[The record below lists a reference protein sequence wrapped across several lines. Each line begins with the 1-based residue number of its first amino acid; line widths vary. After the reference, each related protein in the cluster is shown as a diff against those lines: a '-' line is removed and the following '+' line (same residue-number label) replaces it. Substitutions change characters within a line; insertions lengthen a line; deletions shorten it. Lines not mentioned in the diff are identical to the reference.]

1 MENSEDLFLSEVHVN
16 SVSVVCNDH
25 FVTRFVITL
34 SEDDSKCKSNEEN
47 QETMYDSDGDMCV
60 KQMKYQRN
68 SENIIPLTIKH
79 ANSTNLDNVGKQ
91 IWSGALLLADYIL
104 NEECFNDSFCIELG
118 SGVGLSSIVASL
130 KVKHIFVTDYSD
142 NILQLCQDNIK
153 DNNVNPNSQRALE
166 NVFSVKKLD
175 WNRFKQGNYA
185 NLNKNFHN
193 YLLKNGDSNTQFQWV
208 EKDIVMLKKTDFIF
222 TADCIYDNEIT
233 DCLFSTLLS
242 LVMSS
247 EKEEVAVIF
256 TIEKRINFTLADL
269 DVKAPA
275 YDYFRQ
281 KLSLLQKKSIIDLK
295 WNVTCKQIPIKF
307 MKYLDYERTNFLE
320 LWKVVFQKV

>member
-16 SVSVVCNDH
+16 SKSVACNDY
-25 FVTRFVITL
+25 FVTRFVIDL
-34 SEDDSKCKSNEEN
+34 PEDASECKSNEEN
-47 QETMYDSDGDMCV
+47 QETTYDSDGDICV
-60 KQMKYQRN
+60 KQRKYQKN
-68 SENIIPLTIKH
+68 SESIIPLTIKH
-79 ANSTNLDNVGKQ
+79 SNSTNLVNVGKQ
-91 IWSGALLLADYIL
+91 IWNGALLLADYIL
-104 NEECFNDSFCIELG
+104 NEECFNNSFCIELG

-142 NILQLCQDNIK
+142 DILQLCDGNIK
-153 DNNVNPNSQRALE
+153 DNDVNANSQSGLE

-175 WNRFKQGNYA
+175 WNRFERGNFA
-185 NLNKNFHN
+185 NLNENFHD
-193 YLLKNGDSNTQFQWV
+193 YLLKNEDINIQFQWV

-222 TADCIYDNEIT
+222 IADCIYDNEIT

-256 TIEKRINFTLADL
+256 TIEKRTNFTLADL
-269 DVKAPA
+269 NIKAPA

-281 KLSLLQKKSIIDLK
+281 KLSLLQKESMIDLK
-295 WNVTCKQIPIKF
+295 RNVTYEQIPIKF
-307 MKYLDYERTNFLE
+307 MKYLNYERTNFLE
-320 LWKVVFQKV
+320 LWKVIFQRV

>member
-16 SVSVVCNDH
+16 SVSIVCNDH

-118 SGVGLSSIVASL
+118 SGVGLSSIVACL

-175 WNRFKQGNYA
+175 WNRFKQGSYA

-208 EKDIVMLKKTDFIF
+208 EKDIVTLKKTDFIF
-222 TADCIYDNEIT
+222 TAD
-233 DCLFSTLLS
+233 
-242 LVMSS
+242 
-247 EKEEVAVIF
+247 
-256 TIEKRINFTLADL
+256 
-269 DVKAPA
+269 
-275 YDYFRQ
+275 
-281 KLSLLQKKSIIDLK
+281 
-295 WNVTCKQIPIKF
+295 
-307 MKYLDYERTNFLE
+307 
-320 LWKVVFQKV
+320 